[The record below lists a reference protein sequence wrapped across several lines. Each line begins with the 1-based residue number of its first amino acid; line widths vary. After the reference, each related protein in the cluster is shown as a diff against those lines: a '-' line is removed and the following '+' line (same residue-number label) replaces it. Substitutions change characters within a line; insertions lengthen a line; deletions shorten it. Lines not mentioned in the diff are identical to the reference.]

1 MATDET
7 LRRWTPVIARIK
19 ARLANRN
26 GSTPPKLEA
35 ALDEAATTF
44 DALLQDL
51 AGAETANRNLR
62 SRITD
67 LESQWDDLFQR
78 MPVACVVTDASGT
91 IRRANDRAADLLN
104 TSARHLQR
112 ENAPLTYFVHDR
124 QPFFGLLNALPT
136 AGEVQGTLL
145 MRPRERA
152 LMLID
157 VCAVPHPVDGEPLW
171 LWFLVPGS
179 AQRNESRKVMT
190 ADVSYRQHASDGAVA
205 STSKD
210 LNGTSPSWD

>member
-1 MATDET
+1 MGTDET

-35 ALDEAATTF
+35 ALDEAASTF
-44 DALLQDL
+44 DVLVQDL

-62 SRITD
+62 SRITR
-67 LESQWDDLFQR
+67 LESDWDDLFQS
-78 MPVACVVTDASGT
+78 MPVACVLTDACGT
-91 IRRANDRAADLLN
+91 IRRASDRAADLLN

-124 QPFFGLLNALPT
+124 EPFFALLHALPT
-136 AGEVQGTLL
+136 AGQVQATLL

-152 LMLID
+152 LMMID
-157 VCAVPHPVDGEPLW
+157 VFAVPRASDDESLW
-171 LWFLVPGS
+171 LWFLVPGL
-179 AQRNESRKVMT
+179 AQRTERRQMMS
-190 ADVSYRQHASDGAVA
+190 ADFLQSDGARRPD
-205 STSKD
+205 SHMELTEGK
-210 LNGTSPSWD
+210 